1 MQTFPARVSSIVL
14 VRHKV
19 STYVENQFLPVI
31 LFADY
36 HAKTEV
42 GDKYGTTA
50 LIWAARKG
58 RIDIAE
64 MLLRAGASV
73 DAVGM
78 YSWTPLLVAARWE
91 GWMQ

>member
-1 MQTFPARVSSIVL
+1 MVT
-14 VRHKV
+14 
-19 STYVENQFLPVI
+19 TYVENQFLLVI

>member
-1 MQTFPARVSSIVL
+1 MVRSTLSYVLQVHHVFIPVS
-14 VRHKV
+14 
-19 STYVENQFLPVI
+19 
-31 LFADY
+31 FADH

-58 RIDIAE
+58 RTDIAE

-78 YSWTPLLVAARWE
+78 YSWTPLLVAARY
-91 GWMQ
+91 

>member
-1 MQTFPARVSSIVL
+1 MSSLWCIYGKQVDIGL
-14 VRHKV
+14 ESDGRSHG
-19 STYVENQFLPVI
+19 SFY
-31 LFADY
+31 ADY

-50 LIWAARKG
+50 LIWASRKG
-58 RIDIAE
+58 RTDIAE

-78 YSWTPLLVAARWE
+78 YSWTPLLVAAR
-91 GWMQ
+91 